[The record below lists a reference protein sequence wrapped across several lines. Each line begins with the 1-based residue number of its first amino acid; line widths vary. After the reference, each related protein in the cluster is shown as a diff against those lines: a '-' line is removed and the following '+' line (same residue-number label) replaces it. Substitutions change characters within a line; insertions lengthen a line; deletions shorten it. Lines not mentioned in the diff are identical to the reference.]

1 MSQLRASLPKL
12 NTSEDGLK
20 PKANGNE
27 SPISPNGDVFKTA
40 LSSPTSSAPSS
51 ASPFSNASTPPPLYQ
66 SGPHTPG
73 TPMSTHNLV
82 AAGAPGAPGGPG
94 GPGGDPT
101 AHPASNAAAM
111 QAGDATQVMQQMYA
125 QQHQMMLQEVQMKL
139 ATSVDSMVSKAAD
152 AVGSRIRGSGDGMK
166 EAAR

>member
-1 MSQLRASLPKL
+1 MSQLRAKLPKL
-12 NTSEDGLK
+12 DTGGAK
-20 PKANGNE
+20 
-27 SPISPNGDVFKTA
+27 SPVSPNADAYKTA
-40 LSSPTSSAPSS
+40 LSSPTSSAPNS
-51 ASPFSNASTPPPLYQ
+51 ASPFSSASTPPPQYK
-66 SGPHTPG
+66 SGPQTPD

-94 GPGGDPT
+94 GPGGDPA